1 MNNKIIKK
9 SKNEV
14 TIDHLKLSCR
24 HIREMINEGIT
35 ENHSIRIL
43 ELLTDVYAKL
53 HMGGTAS
60 PHHVSQVKLWSKA
73 ARKIKKLNPKA
84 KPQDYFRVEHGTP
97 RREFS
102 RMVLQLYIENKL
114 NKKIMNHLVKK
125 YWKLAVITLEEDKKL
140 NKIAR
145 SKMFDTPEKR
155 WANADIKF

>member
-1 MNNKIIKK
+1 MNNPSIKK

-14 TIDHLKLSCR
+14 TINHLKLSCS
-24 HIREMINEGIT
+24 HVREMMNEGIT

-53 HMGGTAS
+53 YMGGNAA

-73 ARKIKKLNPKA
+73 AKEIKKVHSKA

-102 RMVLQLYIENKL
+102 RMVLRLYMENKL
-114 NKKIMNHLVKK
+114 NKKTMNHLVKK

-145 SKMFDTPEKR
+145 SKMFDTPEIR
-155 WANADIKF
+155 WRRAGIKF

>member
-14 TIDHLKLSCR
+14 AINHLKLACR
-24 HIREMINEGIT
+24 HVKEMMNEGIT
-35 ENHSIRIL
+35 ENHAIRIL

-53 HMGGTAS
+53 YMGGNAS

-73 ARKIKKLNPKA
+73 AKEIKKLHSKA
-84 KPQDYFRVEHGTP
+84 KPQNYFRVEHGTP

-102 RMVLQLYIENKL
+102 RMVLRFYMEKKL
-114 NKKIMNHLVKK
+114 NKKTMDHLSKK

-155 WANADIKF
+155 WAKAGIKF